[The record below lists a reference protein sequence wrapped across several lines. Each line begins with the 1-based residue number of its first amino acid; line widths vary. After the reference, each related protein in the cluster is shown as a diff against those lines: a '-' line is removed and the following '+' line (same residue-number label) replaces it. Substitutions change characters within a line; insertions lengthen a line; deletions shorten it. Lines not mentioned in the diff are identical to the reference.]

1 MPSVGVNTLGCK
13 CVTGRGTPM
22 SFPIYGIKD
31 FETAIWQRFIS
42 TLALREK
49 ERETLLGT
57 RREDLPLVSFS
68 TGLSSVVSPP
78 DAIWEELYYFFS
90 IFLFVCLQ
98 TGVGGL
104 GYPRMTVGGSE
115 WWSPGQGMLTHQKA
129 QSTHPC
135 LTDRLLR
142 VCGAAK
148 RWRFDS
154 CIRRRGSHW

>member
-1 MPSVGVNTLGCK
+1 
-13 CVTGRGTPM
+13 M

-90 IFLFVCLQ
+90 IFFICLSAD
-98 TGVGGL
+98 GCWWLGL
-104 GYPRMTVGGSE
+104 PSYDCGWEWVMEPRSRDADSPEGSE
-115 WWSPGQGMLTHQKA
+115 YSPLPHRPASASVWSCQEVALWFMYQAARIPLIT
-129 QSTHPC
+129 
-135 LTDRLLR
+135 R
-142 VCGAAK
+142 VSKCKSVG
-148 RWRFDS
+148 
-154 CIRRRGSHW
+154 